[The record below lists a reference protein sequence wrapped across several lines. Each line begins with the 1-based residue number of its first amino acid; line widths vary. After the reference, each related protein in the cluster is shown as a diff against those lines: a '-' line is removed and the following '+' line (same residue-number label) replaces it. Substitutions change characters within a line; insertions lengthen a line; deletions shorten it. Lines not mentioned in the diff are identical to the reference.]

1 MGVGVPIES
10 VLGAL
15 TGVVRETGGDYF
27 NAAHIEELRE
37 VSRQID
43 RLERNPV
50 QITEY
55 LRNQALSLPLLIA
68 ASFLLVVG
76 CALRAFPS
84 FYVTG

>member
-1 MGVGVPIES
+1 
-10 VLGAL
+10 
-15 TGVVRETGGDYF
+15 
-27 NAAHIEELRE
+27 LRE

-55 LRNQALSLPLLIA
+55 LRNQALSLPLLVA
-68 ASFLLVVG
+68 ASCLLVVG

>member
-1 MGVGVPIES
+1 MHV
-10 VLGAL
+10 
-15 TGVVRETGGDYF
+15 
-27 NAAHIEELRE
+27 EELRE

-55 LRNQALSLPLLIA
+55 LRNQALSLPLLVA
-68 ASFLLVVG
+68 ASCLLVVG